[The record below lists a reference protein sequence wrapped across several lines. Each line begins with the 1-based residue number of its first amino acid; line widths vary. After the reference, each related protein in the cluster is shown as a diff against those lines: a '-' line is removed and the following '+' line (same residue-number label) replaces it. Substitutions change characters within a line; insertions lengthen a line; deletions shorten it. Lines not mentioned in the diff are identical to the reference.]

1 MAKQNKVKIALANLR
16 HEVKDT
22 IKDKNVTV
30 VEKNT
35 QLINI
40 DKMENLDA
48 LNITEYE
55 ELNNKLKEKAL
66 EFVNFSVNGAL
77 WMGKHLQEVFE
88 LLDEDPSNQATY
100 YNEYLKYINV
110 NERTARRYR
119 KRFLVFSKCESE
131 HSKKLIST
139 LSDDDIQFIDD
150 NDDLLEKIES
160 ENLTK
165 ADFKN
170 IKNTMLLELKN
181 SEEAE
186 NTVVVPVVD
195 FSNFT
200 EKVSDIQV
208 KLNNLKDKDID
219 QNTLKDLEKYLNKIE
234 RILKLIK

>member
-48 LNITEYE
+48 LNITEHK
-55 ELNNKLKEKAL
+55 ELNDKLKEKAL
-66 EFVNFSVNGAL
+66 EFINFSVNGAL

-119 KRFLVFSKCESE
+119 KRFLVFSKCERE

-139 LSDDDIQFIDD
+139 LSDEDIQFIDD
-150 NDDLLEKIES
+150 NENLLEKIES

-186 NTVVVPVVD
+186 NTIVVPVVD

-208 KLNNLKDKDID
+208 KLNALKDKDID

-234 RILKLIK
+234 KILQKM

>member
-131 HSKKLIST
+131 HSKRLIST

-150 NDDLLEKIES
+150 NEDLLEKIEN

-170 IKNTMLLELKN
+170 IKNTVLLELKN
-181 SEEAE
+181 SEEVE

-219 QNTLKDLEKYLNKIE
+219 QNTLKNLEKYLNKIE
-234 RILKLIK
+234 KILQKM

>member
-55 ELNNKLKEKAL
+55 ELNSKLKEKAL

-181 SEEAE
+181 SEGAE

-234 RILKLIK
+234 KILQKM

>member
-22 IKDKNVTV
+22 IKEKKITI
-30 VEKNT
+30 VEKEK
-35 QLINI
+35 QLIDI
-40 DKMENLDA
+40 DKMENLDT
-48 LNITEYE
+48 LNITQYE

-131 HSKKLIST
+131 HSKRLIST

-150 NDDLLEKIES
+150 NEDLLEKIEN

-200 EKVSDIQV
+200 DKVSDIQV
-208 KLNNLKDKDID
+208 KLNALKDKNVD
-219 QNTLKDLEKYLNKIE
+219 QDTLKDLEKYLNKIE
-234 RILKLIK
+234 KILQKI

>member
-22 IKDKNVTV
+22 IKEKKITI
-30 VEKNT
+30 VEKEK
-35 QLINI
+35 QLIDI
-40 DKMENLDA
+40 DKMENLDT
-48 LNITEYE
+48 LNITQYE

-88 LLDEDPSNQATY
+88 LLDKDPSNQATY

-119 KRFLVFSKCESE
+119 KRFLVFSKCESD

-150 NDDLLEKIES
+150 NEDLLEKIEN

-181 SEEAE
+181 SEEVE

-208 KLNNLKDKDID
+208 KLNALKDKDID
-219 QNTLKDLEKYLNKIE
+219 QSTLKDLEKYLNKIE
-234 RILKLIK
+234 KILQKM

>member
-22 IKDKNVTV
+22 IKEKKITI
-30 VEKNT
+30 VEKEK
-35 QLINI
+35 QLIDI
-40 DKMENLDA
+40 DKMENLDT
-48 LNITEYE
+48 LNITQYE

-88 LLDEDPSNQATY
+88 LLDKDPSNQATY

-131 HSKKLIST
+131 HSKRLIST

-150 NDDLLEKIES
+150 NEDLLEKIES

-186 NTVVVPVVD
+186 NIVVVPVVD

-200 EKVSDIQV
+200 EKVSGIQV

-219 QNTLKDLEKYLNKIE
+219 QDTLKDLEKYLNKIE
-234 RILKLIK
+234 KILQKI

>member
-181 SEEAE
+181 SEETE
-186 NTVVVPVVD
+186 NNIVVPVVD

-219 QNTLKDLEKYLNKIE
+219 QNTLKNLEKYLNKIE
-234 RILKLIK
+234 KILQKM

>member
-131 HSKKLIST
+131 HSKRLIST

-150 NDDLLEKIES
+150 NENLLEKIES

-170 IKNTMLLELKN
+170 IKNTMLRELKN

-219 QNTLKDLEKYLNKIE
+219 QNTLKNLEKYLNKIE
-234 RILKLIK
+234 KILQKM

>member
-150 NDDLLEKIES
+150 NDNLLEKIEN

-234 RILKLIK
+234 KILQKM

>member
-165 ADFKN
+165 SDFKN

-186 NTVVVPVVD
+186 NTVVVPVVN

-234 RILKLIK
+234 KILQKM

>member
-1 MAKQNKVKIALANLR
+1 MAKQNKVKIAMANFR
-16 HEVKDT
+16 HEVKGT

-30 VEKNT
+30 VEEKN

-40 DKMENLDA
+40 SEMENLDA

-77 WMGKHLQEVFE
+77 WMGEHLQEVFNI
-88 LLDEDPSNQATY
+88 LDEYPKQQAIY

-119 KRFLVFSKCESE
+119 KRFLIFSKCERE
-131 HSKKLIST
+131 YSKKLIST

-150 NDDLLEKIES
+150 HEEVLDRIEN

-165 ADFKN
+165 TDFKN
-170 IKNTMLLELKN
+170 IKNAILLEYK
-181 SEEAE
+181 EAE
-186 NTVVVPVVD
+186 ESTVTVVPAVD
-195 FSNFT
+195 FFSFT
-200 EKVSDIQV
+200 EKVSDIQG
-208 KLNNLKDKDID
+208 KLNSLKDKDID
-219 QNTLKDLEKYLNKIE
+219 PNTLKNLEKYLNKIKK
-234 RILKLIK
+234 ILEIIE

>member
-22 IKDKNVTV
+22 IKEKKITI
-30 VEKNT
+30 VEKEK
-35 QLINI
+35 QLIDI
-40 DKMENLDA
+40 DKMENLDT
-48 LNITEYE
+48 LNITQYE

-88 LLDEDPSNQATY
+88 LLDKDPSNQATY

-150 NDDLLEKIES
+150 NDDLLEKIEN

-181 SEEAE
+181 SEESE

-200 EKVSDIQV
+200 EKVSGIQV

-219 QNTLKDLEKYLNKIE
+219 QNTLKNLEKYLNKIE
-234 RILKLIK
+234 KILQKM

>member
-22 IKDKNVTV
+22 IKEKKITI
-30 VEKNT
+30 VEKEK
-35 QLINI
+35 QLIDI
-40 DKMENLDA
+40 DKMENLDT
-48 LNITEYE
+48 LNITQYE

-119 KRFLVFSKCESE
+119 KRFLVFSKCERE

-150 NDDLLEKIES
+150 NEDLLEKIES

-186 NTVVVPVVD
+186 NIVVVPVVD

-200 EKVSDIQV
+200 EKVSGIQV

-234 RILKLIK
+234 KILQKM

>member
-22 IKDKNVTV
+22 IKEKKITI
-30 VEKNT
+30 VEKEK
-35 QLINI
+35 QLIDI
-40 DKMENLDA
+40 DKMENLDT
-48 LNITEYE
+48 LNITQYE

-88 LLDEDPSNQATY
+88 LLDKEPSNQATY

-131 HSKKLIST
+131 HSKRLIST

-150 NDDLLEKIES
+150 NEDLLEKIES

-165 ADFKN
+165 TDFKN

-181 SEEAE
+181 FEEAE
-186 NTVVVPVVD
+186 NAVVVPVVD

-200 EKVSDIQV
+200 EKVSDIQM
-208 KLNNLKDKDID
+208 KLNTLKDKDIN

-234 RILKLIK
+234 KILQKM

>member
-48 LNITEYE
+48 LNITEHG
-55 ELNNKLKEKAL
+55 ELNDKLKEKAL

-119 KRFLVFSKCESE
+119 KRFLVFSKCERE

-139 LSDDDIQFIDD
+139 LSDEDIQFIDD
-150 NDDLLEKIES
+150 NENLLEKIES

-181 SEEAE
+181 SEETE
-186 NTVVVPVVD
+186 NAVVVPVVD

-208 KLNNLKDKDID
+208 KLNALKDKDIAQD
-219 QNTLKDLEKYLNKIE
+219 TLKDLEKYLNKIE
-234 RILKLIK
+234 KILQKM

>member
-119 KRFLVFSKCESE
+119 KRFLVFSKCESD

-150 NDDLLEKIES
+150 NEDLLEKIEN

-181 SEEAE
+181 SEEVE

-200 EKVSDIQV
+200 EKVSGIQV

-219 QNTLKDLEKYLNKIE
+219 QNTLKNLEKYLNKIE
-234 RILKLIK
+234 KILQKM

>member
-22 IKDKNVTV
+22 IKEKKITI
-30 VEKNT
+30 VEKEK
-35 QLINI
+35 QLIDI
-40 DKMENLDA
+40 DKMENLDT
-48 LNITEYE
+48 LNITQYE

-88 LLDEDPSNQATY
+88 LLDKDPSNQATY

-150 NDDLLEKIES
+150 NEDLLEKIES

-186 NTVVVPVVD
+186 NIVVVPVVD

-200 EKVSDIQV
+200 EKVSGIQV
-208 KLNNLKDKDID
+208 KLNNLKI
-219 QNTLKDLEKYLNKIE
+219 KI
-234 RILKLIK
+234 LIKIHLKI

>member
-48 LNITEYE
+48 LNITEHE
-55 ELNNKLKEKAL
+55 ELNDKLKEKAL

-150 NDDLLEKIES
+150 NDDFLEKIES

-208 KLNNLKDKDID
+208 KLNALKDKDID

-234 RILKLIK
+234 KILQKM

>member
-22 IKDKNVTV
+22 IKDKNITV

-35 QLINI
+35 QLIEI

-48 LNITEYE
+48 LNITEHK

-131 HSKKLIST
+131 HSKRLIST

-150 NDDLLEKIES
+150 NDDLLEKIEN

-181 SEEAE
+181 SEEVE

-208 KLNNLKDKDID
+208 KLNALKDKDID
-219 QNTLKDLEKYLNKIE
+219 QSTLKDLEKYLNKIE
-234 RILKLIK
+234 KILQKM

>member
-22 IKDKNVTV
+22 IKDKNVTI
-30 VEKNT
+30 VEKKK
-35 QLINI
+35 QLIDI
-40 DKMENLDA
+40 DKMENLDT
-48 LNITEYE
+48 LNITQYE

-119 KRFLVFSKCESE
+119 KRFLVFSKCESD

-150 NDDLLEKIES
+150 NEDLLEKIES

-186 NTVVVPVVD
+186 NIVVVPVVD

-219 QNTLKDLEKYLNKIE
+219 QNTLKNLEKYLNKIE
-234 RILKLIK
+234 KILQKM

>member
-150 NDDLLEKIES
+150 NDDLLERIES

-165 ADFKN
+165 ADLKN

-181 SEEAE
+181 SEETE

-234 RILKLIK
+234 KILQKM

>member
-55 ELNNKLKEKAL
+55 DLNNKLKEKAL

-131 HSKKLIST
+131 HSKRLIST

-208 KLNNLKDKDID
+208 KLNALKDKDID

-234 RILKLIK
+234 KILQKM

>member
-1 MAKQNKVKIALANLR
+1 MAKQNKVKIALTNLR

-22 IKDKNVTV
+22 IKEKKITI
-30 VEKNT
+30 VEKEK
-35 QLINI
+35 QLIDI
-40 DKMENLDA
+40 DKMENLDT
-48 LNITEYE
+48 LNITQYE

-88 LLDEDPSNQATY
+88 LLDKDPSNQATY

-150 NDDLLEKIES
+150 NEDLLEKIES

-181 SEEAE
+181 SEEVE

-208 KLNNLKDKDID
+208 KLNALKDKDID

>member
-208 KLNNLKDKDID
+208 KLNALKDKDID

-234 RILKLIK
+234 KILQKM

>member
-234 RILKLIK
+234 KILQKM

>member
-55 ELNNKLKEKAL
+55 ELNNRLKEKAL

-181 SEEAE
+181 SEETE

-200 EKVSDIQV
+200 EKVSGIQV

-234 RILKLIK
+234 KILQKM

>member
-22 IKDKNVTV
+22 IKEKKITI
-30 VEKNT
+30 VEKEK
-35 QLINI
+35 QLIDI
-40 DKMENLDA
+40 DKMENLDT
-48 LNITEYE
+48 LNITQYE

-66 EFVNFSVNGAL
+66 EFVNFSINGAL

-88 LLDEDPSNQATY
+88 LLDKDPSNQATY

-131 HSKKLIST
+131 HSKRLIST

-150 NDDLLEKIES
+150 NEDLLEKIES

-208 KLNNLKDKDID
+208 KLNALKDKDID
-219 QNTLKDLEKYLNKIE
+219 QNTLKNLEKYLNKIE
-234 RILKLIK
+234 KILQKM

>member
-48 LNITEYE
+48 LNITAQE
-55 ELNNKLKEKAL
+55 ELNDKLKEKAL

-88 LLDEDPSNQATY
+88 LLDEEPSNQATF
-100 YNEYLKYINV
+100 YNKYLKYINV

-139 LSDDDIQFIDD
+139 LSDEDIQFIDD
-150 NDDLLEKIES
+150 NEDLLEKIES
-160 ENLTK
+160 ESLTK

-170 IKNTMLLELKN
+170 IKKTMLLELKN

-186 NTVVVPVVD
+186 NAVVVPVVD

-208 KLNNLKDKDID
+208 KLNALKDKDID
-219 QNTLKDLEKYLNKIE
+219 QDTLKDLEKYLNKIE
-234 RILKLIK
+234 KILQKM

>member
-55 ELNNKLKEKAL
+55 ELNNRLKEKAL

-200 EKVSDIQV
+200 DKVSDIQV
-208 KLNNLKDKDID
+208 KLNALKDKDID

>member
-22 IKDKNVTV
+22 IKEKKITI
-30 VEKNT
+30 VEKEK
-35 QLINI
+35 QLIDI
-40 DKMENLDA
+40 DKMENLDT
-48 LNITEYE
+48 LNITQYE

-88 LLDEDPSNQATY
+88 LLDKDPSNQATY

-131 HSKKLIST
+131 HSKRLIST

-150 NDDLLEKIES
+150 NEDLLEKIEN

-200 EKVSDIQV
+200 DKVSDIQV
-208 KLNNLKDKDID
+208 KLNALKNKNVD
-219 QNTLKDLEKYLNKIE
+219 QDTLKDLEKYLNKIE
-234 RILKLIK
+234 KILQKI

>member
-55 ELNNKLKEKAL
+55 ELNNRLKEKAL

-150 NDDLLEKIES
+150 NDNLLEKIEN

-234 RILKLIK
+234 KILQKM

>member
-150 NDDLLEKIES
+150 NDDLLERIKS

-234 RILKLIK
+234 KILQKM

>member
-48 LNITEYE
+48 LSITEHK
-55 ELNNKLKEKAL
+55 ELNDKLKEKAL

-119 KRFLVFSKCESE
+119 KRFLVFSKCERE

-139 LSDDDIQFIDD
+139 LSDEDIQFIDD
-150 NDDLLEKIES
+150 NENLLEKIES

-181 SEEAE
+181 SEESE

-208 KLNNLKDKDID
+208 KLNALKDKDID

-234 RILKLIK
+234 KILQKM

>member
-48 LNITEYE
+48 LSITEHE
-55 ELNNKLKEKAL
+55 ELNDKLKEKAL

-88 LLDEDPSNQATY
+88 LLDKDPSNQATY

-186 NTVVVPVVD
+186 NAIVVPVVD

-219 QNTLKDLEKYLNKIE
+219 QTTLKDLEKYLNKIE
-234 RILKLIK
+234 KILQKM

>member
-55 ELNNKLKEKAL
+55 ELNNRLKEKAL

-150 NDDLLEKIES
+150 NDDLLEKIEN

-234 RILKLIK
+234 KILQKM

>member
-22 IKDKNVTV
+22 IKEKKITI
-30 VEKNT
+30 VEKEK
-35 QLINI
+35 QLIDI
-40 DKMENLDA
+40 DKMENLDT
-48 LNITEYE
+48 LNITQYE

-88 LLDEDPSNQATY
+88 LLDKDPSNQATY

-131 HSKKLIST
+131 HSKRLIST

-150 NDDLLEKIES
+150 NEYLLEKIEN

-208 KLNNLKDKDID
+208 KLNALKDKDID

-234 RILKLIK
+234 KILQKM

>member
-22 IKDKNVTV
+22 IKDKNITV

-150 NDDLLEKIES
+150 NDNLLERIEN

-165 ADFKN
+165 TDFKN

-181 SEEAE
+181 SEETE

-200 EKVSDIQV
+200 EKVPDIQV

-234 RILKLIK
+234 KILQKM